1 MKDQQ
6 AKNHEK
12 TTIKGWLIV
21 HNNQSHIKEDIVL

>member
-12 TTIKGWLIV
+12 TIKGWLIV
-21 HNNQSHIKEDIVL
+21 YNLSHIKEDNIGL